1 MRATLIDER
10 DVTEEIHDAVF
21 RVWGHLNGDGAVAV
35 YEMEGATLVEALD
48 WARANFREA
57 WSLSANVRRS
67 DGVTAIWLVGSDPS
81 DRADRSS

>member
-35 YEMEGATLVEALD
+35 YEMEGASLVETID

-57 WSLSANVRRS
+57 WSLSAWIRRGGFVRGR
-67 DGVTAIWLVGSDPS
+67 GPAFVS
-81 DRADRSS
+81 DRA

>member
-35 YEMEGATLVEALD
+35 YEMEGASLVETID
-48 WARANFREA
+48 WARANLRTR
-57 WSLSANVRRS
+57 SSGVRRRS
-67 DGVTAIWLVGSDPS
+67 CRR
-81 DRADRSS
+81 RACASVAPQNDIPARC

>member
-35 YEMEGATLVEALD
+35 YEIEGASLVETID

-57 WSLSANVRRS
+57 WSLSADIRGS
-67 DGVTAIWLVGSDPS
+67 DRVTAVWLVGSDPS
-81 DRADRSS
+81 DRADRSV